1 MGYWVEAAI
10 TPKAAAKLLIS
21 SEIDVLSNWNVNTA
35 RKVLDEL
42 MELSID
48 EILSI
53 IDCNCYGDVADI
65 KYIPQFGKI
74 ETIAKVT
81 CYFVAQGQ
89 CCADYPQMGFYLKQD
104 VNATLVANTKFGENH
119 GKAAAI
125 LGIAACVDKRIVPSA
140 LTEAFCSLEEKAQDE
155 ILSRLMF
162 RVPIVQIILKAASK
176 QKVNGYVPME
186 QLKESTRH
194 RRGQSVR
201 AILKTLNRYQND
213 ELDKR
218 LRNVVWE
225 ET

>member
-1 MGYWVEAAI
+1 MGYLVEAAI

-21 SEIDVLSNWNVNTA
+21 GEIDILSDWNVNTA

-42 MELSID
+42 KALSID

-53 IDCNCYGDVADI
+53 IDCNCYGDVADV
-65 KYIPQFGKI
+65 KHIPQFGKT

-140 LTEAFCSLEEKAQDE
+140 LTKAFCSMGEREQEEVLNK
-155 ILSRLMF
+155 LLF
-162 RVPIVQIILKAASK
+162 RVPVVQIILKAASN
-176 QKVNGYVPME
+176 QKVNGYAPME

-194 RRGQSVR
+194 RRGQNIK
-201 AILKTLNRYQND
+201 AILKTLNTYQND
-213 ELDKR
+213 ELDRR
-218 LRNVVWE
+218 LKNVVWE